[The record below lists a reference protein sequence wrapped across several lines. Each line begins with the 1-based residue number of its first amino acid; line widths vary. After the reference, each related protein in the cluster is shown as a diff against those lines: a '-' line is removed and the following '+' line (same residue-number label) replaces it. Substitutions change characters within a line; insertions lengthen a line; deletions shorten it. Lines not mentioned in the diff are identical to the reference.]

1 MTTDAK
7 FDITEVG
14 KLIVQ
19 AKRLARQYRAL
30 TGRPL
35 GITGEIAEY
44 EAVRL
49 LNLSLSKVRQAG
61 YDAIGA
67 DGRRIQI
74 KGRVFLENSKP
85 EQRLGNIRL
94 DQEWDALM
102 LVLLDVAFEPIEI
115 YEASRIEVEA
125 ALKAPGSRS
134 RNERGALGV
143 RKLKSIA
150 HLVWSNDKS

>member
-1 MTTDAK
+1 MITDAK

-19 AKRLARQYRAL
+19 AKRLAREYRAL

-35 GITGEIAEY
+35 GITSEIAEY
-44 EAVRL
+44 EAARL
-49 LNLSLSKVRQAG
+49 LHLSLSAVRQAG
-61 YDAIGA
+61 YDAIDA
-67 DGRRIQI
+67 DGKRIQI
-74 KGRVFLENSKP
+74 KGRVVFENSNP
-85 EQRLGNIRL
+85 GQRLGRIRL
-94 DQEWDALM
+94 DHEWDALM
-102 LVLLDVAFEPIEI
+102 LVLLDAAFEPIEI

-150 HLVWSNDKS
+150 RLVWSNNER

>member
-49 LNLSLSKVRQAG
+49 LNLSLSKVRRAG
-61 YDAIGA
+61 YDAMGA

-102 LVLLDVAFEPIEI
+102 LVLLDAAFEPIEI